1 MKKVLIGEDS
11 SVIQNLAKKIL
22 EFQNFEITGAK
33 NGEEVLKFLGQ
44 KEFDVI
50 LLDINMPVMDGMECV
65 KTIRAMKDEKIANI
79 PVIAITGNARNYTKE
94 DFDEAGFNDML
105 AKPLNFDQLV
115 STVKK
120 LVE

>member
-22 EFQNFEITGAK
+22 EFQNFEITSAK
-33 NGEEVLKFLGQ
+33 NGAEVLSFLEK
-44 KEFDVI
+44 KEFDVV

-65 KTIRAMKDEKIANI
+65 KTIRASNDHKISKI
-79 PVIAITGNARNYTKE
+79 PVVAITGNARNYTKE
-94 DFDEAGFNDML
+94 DFEEAGFNEML